1 MRHPNLDK
9 LLKDWSFDPHSLSV
23 RLIKGDD
30 GRDVVQMRVDMG
42 VLQMETRGR
51 PDGSQPSGF
60 PTYLAYLLDAQT
72 KTPDMVLDEEQ
83 CFEVDREF
91 VQYYHRRISWLRL
104 QYYRRACA
112 DADHT
117 LALMD
122 FCKEHSPDDEWT
134 MNHEQYRPF
143 VLFHRTQAAA
153 LAALE
158 ESNAEDAVTEINEGL
173 EKIRTVFVE
182 HEVEDEFEDDELVG
196 RLTQLRESLR
206 EEYAIGK
213 TLQERLREAV
223 DKEQY
228 ELAARIREELAKRHG
243 A

>member
-1 MRHPNLDK
+1 
-9 LLKDWSFDPHSLSV
+9 
-23 RLIKGDD
+23 
-30 GRDVVQMRVDMG
+30 
-42 VLQMETRGR
+42 
-51 PDGSQPSGF
+51 
-60 PTYLAYLLDAQT
+60 
-72 KTPDMVLDEEQ
+72 
-83 CFEVDREF
+83 
-91 VQYYHRRISWLRL
+91 
-104 QYYRRACA
+104 
-112 DADHT
+112 
-117 LALMD
+117 MD

-158 ESNAEDAVTEINEGL
+158 ESNVEEAVTEINEGL

-228 ELAARIREELAKRHG
+228 ELAARLRDELAKRHG